1 MPYDPDI
8 PAFNAELTSAM
19 LLGQF
24 RGLKDLIDQAVAGIT
39 AAQVDGVTTL
49 YPTDPATVSVSITG
63 GVLHLSFGIPR
74 GADGPQ
80 GPAGE
85 VTTTDMN
92 AAISSAISSAIAGT
106 SGNTNGITTLD
117 TAPGDPPS
125 LADYE
130 ALRAKVNELI
140 LNGRRP

>member
-1 MPYDPDI
+1 MPYDPSLPLPHSPLESQVIRDQLQ
-8 PAFNAELTSAM
+8 ALFN
-19 LLGQF
+19 
-24 RGLKDLIDQAVAGIT
+24 LISNIASVT
-39 AAQVDGVTTL
+39 AAQVDGVATL

-74 GADGPQ
+74 GSDGPQ

-92 AAISSAISSAIAGT
+92 AAIASAISSAIAGT
-106 SGNTNGITTLD
+106 SGNTNGISTLD